1 MTDQQLELADYLLKC
16 AGAAGAAGADVL
28 VSEGRG
34 FQVTV
39 RKGEVETL
47 KEAGSKALG
56 LRVFLGRRTATA
68 YTSDFSKSA
77 VDGLVDQ
84 AVQMARATSED
95 TAAGLPDEVEP
106 IDIAAES
113 LEMYDPSLEDVA
125 AQARIDDVREAE
137 QAAFDA
143 SDEITNSQGASYA
156 SDTGSVA
163 LANSHGFRGGYR
175 SSSTS
180 LSVVPIAQRDGAME
194 RDYWYSAA
202 RHSSDLQSPK
212 EIGRIAAERA
222 LRRLSARKPA
232 TSEVPVV
239 FDPEAAVGIL
249 GHLFGALSGYSVFRN
264 ATFLKDRVG
273 ESVASPLLSIVDDAR
288 RPRGLGSRPFDGEGS
303 RTRVNRP
310 LDRGVLKH
318 FMCDWY
324 SGRKLGQP
332 TNGCARRGVSGS
344 PSVGASNL
352 YFEPGD
358 KKAEEIIGEVERGL
372 LVTDL
377 IGFGVNLVTGD
388 YSQGAVGH
396 WIEGGQLQHPVS
408 ELTIAG
414 NLAQMLLDVDAV
426 GSDLDFRRA
435 IASPTI
441 RIRRM
446 TVSGS

>member
-1 MTDQQLELADYLLKC
+1 MSDQLDLADYLLHR
-16 AGAAGAAGADVL
+16 AGAAGADGADVL

-47 KEAGSKALG
+47 KEAGGKALG
-56 LRVFLGRRTATA
+56 VRVFVGRRTATA
-68 YTSDFSKSA
+68 HTSDFSKNA
-77 VDGLVDQ
+77 VDTLIDE
-84 AVQMARATSED
+84 AIQMARATSED
-95 TAAGLPDEVEP
+95 PAAGLPDEVEP

-113 LEMYDPSLEDVA
+113 LEMYDASLEEVST
-125 AQARIDDVREAE
+125 QARIDDAREAE
-137 QAAFDA
+137 QASFDA

-163 LANSHGFRGGYR
+163 LANSLGFRGSYR
-175 SSSTS
+175 SSSAS
-180 LSVVPIAQRDGAME
+180 LSVVPIAQRNGAME

-222 LRRLSARKPA
+222 LRRLAARKPP
-232 TSEVPVV
+232 TCEVPVV
-239 FDPEAAVGIL
+239 FDPEAAVAIL
-249 GHLFGALSGYSVFRN
+249 GHIFGALSGYSVFRN
-264 ATFLKDRVG
+264 ATFLKDRLG
-273 ESVASPLLSIVDDAR
+273 ESVASPLLSIVDDSR
-288 RPRGLGSRPFDGEGS
+288 RVRGLGSRPFDGEGS

-310 LDRGVLKH
+310 LDAGVLKH
-318 FMCDWY
+318 YMCDWY
-324 SGRKLGQP
+324 SGRKLGLP
-332 TNGCARRGVSGS
+332 ANGCARRGVGGA

-358 KKAEEIIGEVERGL
+358 KSAEEIIGEVESGL

-414 NLAQMLLDVDAV
+414 NLKQMLLDVDAV
-426 GSDLDFRRA
+426 GSDLDFRRSV
-435 IASPTI
+435 ASPTL

-446 TVSGS
+446 IVSGS